1 MAFAAGLRLPLHV
14 ARHAAFQAASRLGI
28 DVPRP
33 IPFFVLKVTDV
44 CNARCETCNLGIPA
58 GYRSS
63 AALPFS
69 VATSIVQEMAR
80 RKTLFAGIVGG
91 EPLLYKHLFELLEM
105 CNRLGV
111 RTNLNTHGGF
121 LSRDTARRLGAAG
134 LSYISIS
141 LDYPDAARNEAV
153 RKGVKYDAVLAGIR
167 AMRSE
172 CPATAISIGMTVTR
186 HNIGEIRAM
195 CQLAARESVQYLK
208 IQPFHSH
215 LDQIITNTPDLR
227 QDMALSSN
235 DLARLS
241 DELLGLQEDAS
252 ALGVLTNARMLLQ
265 ELPSTLAGRRT
276 LACVA
281 GDAIL
286 FVEPSGRVGG
296 CPEKRSRGS
305 LQDMDLD
312 SLMAAEP
319 EIFQF
324 AKHCPMLPSCFDT
337 TYGELSH
344 ILGRNDLRRTLD
356 VIDRVLFYR

>member
-1 MAFAAGLRLPLHV
+1 VAFAAGFRLPLHV

-44 CNARCETCNLGIPA
+44 CNARCETCNLGLPA
-58 GYRSS
+58 AYRSS
-63 AALPFS
+63 AALPLS

-91 EPLLYKHLFELLEM
+91 EPLLYKHLYELLEM
-105 CNRLGV
+105 CKRLEV

-121 LSRDTARRLGAAG
+121 LTKEVASRLGAAG
-134 LSYISIS
+134 LSYLSVS
-141 LDYPDAARNEAV
+141 LDYPNAARNEAV
-153 RKGVKYDAVLAGIR
+153 RKGIKYDAVLEGIR
-167 AMRSE
+167 AMKSE
-172 CPATAISIGMTVTR
+172 CPDTAISIGMTVTR

-195 CQLAARESVQYLK
+195 CQLAARESVRYLK

-215 LDQIITNTPDLR
+215 LDQMTNAPDLR
-227 QDMALSSN
+227 LDMALSID
-235 DLARLS
+235 DLTRLS
-241 DELLGLQEDAS
+241 DELLAVQNDAN

-296 CPEKRSRGS
+296 CPEKRSQGS
-305 LQDMDLD
+305 LKDMDLD

-324 AKHCPMLPSCFDT
+324 AKNCPMLPSCFDT

-344 ILGRNDLRRTLD
+344 IFGRNDLRHTLD